1 MTSVVRLLVCG
12 GMFIAG
18 YLLGR
23 QSYRLELQQDQYDAT
38 DESDWIPPGSDT
50 VKPGGRDV
58 EG

>member
-12 GMFIAG
+12 GMFVAG

-23 QSYRLELQQDQYDAT
+23 QSYRLELQKDQYDAI
-38 DESDWIPPGSDT
+38 DDPDWAPPESDAVRPGD
-50 VKPGGRDV
+50 RDA